1 MDCIIILP
9 EKRSMKIH
17 SEQHPPRP
25 TGPKPRMLAL
35 RFWGV
40 VGLGMVVLLALI
52 FPRGAQAA
60 TFVVDRFDDEPT
72 AQACTGAA
80 NDCSLRGA
88 ILASNTNPGADTIT
102 LPAGTYPLTQVST
115 GDDGGDLD
123 INGDLTINGD
133 ATDPTDPTIINGAAT
148 GENVL
153 SINVGI
159 TVALNDLT
167 ITGGQAG
174 TGAGILNYS
183 DLTLNNVIVD
193 DNHAS
198 GFSDFGGGIATQIGS
213 LTLVNSTV
221 SNNTSGTGGGGLV
234 VFSGSVTIS
243 SSTFTDN
250 AATGTSLGG
259 AIWQFNGTVEIN
271 SASQISLNQAFDG
284 GGIYVD
290 GGTLTINDS
299 SIDQNQAISSG
310 GGIYINTPGDVTL
323 NNTDVTSNHS
333 TGSGAIGGGIT
344 NYGSLE
350 MHGGQ
355 IGLNSAASSGG
366 GLWMDPFSTADIYD
380 ASINDNHTTEDPSNG
395 GGIYNSDGLVLLQ
408 GSIVQGNYVSGTA
421 SSLSRGGG
429 IYSTGAYGVVTL
441 IDSQILDNDAIRLGG
456 GIFFENGNIAITHS
470 ILRNNTVS
478 GTPSGGGGLFNGY
491 YGTAVVKQSEFSAN
505 ISAEGGGGISN
516 LGTLTLE
523 NVTLSGN
530 SALSGAGIVSIFDES
545 TLVSILNSTI
555 YGNSVP
561 SGTGAG
567 GLEAHSSVTI
577 KNTIIAG
584 NDNDECWNFS
594 GTAISSAGNNLSSDN
609 TCGFGAAGDQ
619 VNTDPLLG
627 PLADNGGFSKTHD
640 LLPGSPALDAGTN
653 TGCTTV
659 DQRGYPRPVDG
670 DGNTVAVCDIG
681 AVEIQ
686 IKVFLPLIVR

>member
-1 MDCIIILP
+1 MEIQSISDSP
-9 EKRSMKIH
+9 RS
-17 SEQHPPRP
+17 
-25 TGPKPRMLAL
+25 TGATIRSLLL
-35 RFWGV
+35 RIGIVIGF
-40 VGLGMVVLLALI
+40 GMVFLLALSH
-52 FPRGAQAA
+52 PEGAQAA

-88 ILASNTNPGADTIT
+88 ILAANANPGADTIT
-102 LPAGTYPLTQVST
+102 LPAGTYLLTQVGT

-123 INGDLTINGD
+123 VNGDLTINGD
-133 ATDPTDPTIINGAAT
+133 ASDPTSTPIIDGAAT

-153 SINVGI
+153 SVNVGI

-174 TGAGILNYS
+174 TGAGILNYA

-213 LTLVNSTV
+213 LTLLSSTV
-221 SNNTSGTGGGGLV
+221 SNNTSDTGGGGLV

-271 SASQISLNQAFDG
+271 SASQIVSNQAFDG

-290 GGTLTINDS
+290 SGTLTINDS
-299 SIDQNQAISSG
+299 SVDQNQATSSG

-323 NNTDVTSNHS
+323 NNTDVTRNDS

-350 MHGGQ
+350 MHGGR
-355 IGLNSAASSGG
+355 IALNSAASSGG
-366 GLWMDPFSTADIYD
+366 GLWMYPFSTADIYD

-395 GGIYNSDGLVLLQ
+395 GGIYNSDGLALLQ
-408 GSIVQGNYVSGTA
+408 GSTVEGNYVSGTA
-421 SSLSRGGG
+421 SALSHGGG
-429 IYSTGAYGVVTL
+429 IYSTGAYGVITL
-441 IDSQILDNDAIRLGG
+441 IDSQVLNNDAIRLGG
-456 GIFFENGNIAITHS
+456 GIFFENGNIAITNS
-470 ILRNNTVS
+470 IIRNNTVS
-478 GTPSGGGGLFNGY
+478 GTPSSGGGLFNGY

-516 LGTLTLE
+516 LGALTLE

-530 SALSGAGIVSIFDES
+530 SALSGAGILSIFDES

-555 YGNSVP
+555 YGNTVP
-561 SGTGAG
+561 GGSGSG
-567 GLEAHSSVTI
+567 GLVTYNSATI

-584 NDNDECWNFS
+584 NDNNECWDVS
-594 GTAISSAGNNLSSDN
+594 GTNITSSGNNLSSDN
-609 TCGFGAAGDQ
+609 TCGFSQPSDHPS
-619 VNTDPLLG
+619 TPPLLG
-627 PLADNGGFSKTHD
+627 LLAGNGGFSKTHA
-640 LLPGSPALDAGTN
+640 LLPGSPAIDAGTN
-653 TGCTTV
+653 SGCPDH
-659 DQRGYPRPVDG
+659 DQRGWDRPIDG
-670 DGNTVAVCDIG
+670 DRDGTATCDIG
-681 AVEIQ
+681 AYEKTIDL
-686 IKVFLPLIVR
+686 FLPAIMR